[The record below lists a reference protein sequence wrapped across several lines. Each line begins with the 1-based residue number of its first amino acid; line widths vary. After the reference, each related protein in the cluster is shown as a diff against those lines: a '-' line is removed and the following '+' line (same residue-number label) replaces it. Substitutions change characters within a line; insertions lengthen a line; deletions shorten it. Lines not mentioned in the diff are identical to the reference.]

1 MGIAW
6 EGGREV
12 VVPLS
17 GLRHPA
23 RPGQLKIVSS
33 VCVSSSVVSPCLIDR
48 TTVPHKWSGLEPPWP
63 SGSRG
68 YDLFLTS
75 FRSSV

>member
-33 VCVSSSVVSPCLIDR
+33 VCVFFSVVSPCLRDQ
-48 TTVPHKWSGLEPPWP
+48 TTVSHKWSGLESTQP
-63 SGSRG
+63 SGSRS
-68 YDLFLTS
+68 YDLFVTS
-75 FRSSV
+75 FKSSV